1 MLDNAY
7 TKLINAKTALIN
19 ISKATN
25 ALAKLDELKEENYTP
40 ESWQI
45 FINELT
51 TLKEQLNDIT
61 SSREVLDIVVKADYI
76 ESQLIKAEITDTNK
90 TALKIAI
97 DIASLISEESLEN
110 VIPVIV
116 DEFKAALSEANE
128 VYNNTS
134 VTQKEVN
141 NAFDRLAN
149 AMQKLEFY
157 KGNKTKLIEAI
168 EEANSKQE
176 EDYTANSWKAL
187 QEALQEANKI
197 LADENVM
204 QKEVDEATNKLQEA
218 LDNLVTT
225 VDKSLLQVFV
235 EYVSGLDSNKYT
247 EATWKAFETEL
258 TEANVIL
265 KDVNATQ
272 EQVDNAYNQL
282 VKAYLDLR
290 LIPDKSLL
298 EELIN
303 KAEGLN
309 STNYTKATFDGLKDA
324 LNEAKAVFNDPNAT
338 QEQVNNAKDVLEK
351 AINSLEVITTVDN
364 TPSTPVDNGD
374 TTSVKTGDESLSEM
388 FASIALLSVAGYT
401 VLKRKLK

>member
-1 MLDNAY
+1 MANLY
-7 TKLINAKTALIN
+7 QWINN
-19 ISKATN
+19 IKRT
-25 ALAKLDELKEENYTP
+25 
-40 ESWQI
+40 I
-45 FINELT
+45 
-51 TLKEQLNDIT
+51 NDIT

-374 TTSVKTGDESLSEM
+374 TTSVKTGDDASLIVLMSL
-388 FASIALLSVAGYT
+388 AGLSALGLVYSKK
-401 VLKRKLK
+401 KRKNI